1 MLPLRG
7 DVQWQRALEESGVLE
22 RLAAFDPRIA
32 GTFPLGLDLPGSDID
47 VVCHAADL
55 DAFADAVWRCFAGCE
70 GFALWQWTRAPHAVI
85 AGFRLAGVPFEIF
98 GSPEPVDEQAGW
110 RHFVVEQNLLE
121 LGGAALSQAVRAER
135 ARGAKTEPAFANVL
149 GLAGDP
155 YAAMLALEAAREV
168 QWRAR
173 LAAAGFSLPG
183 QTETR

>member
-7 DVQWQRALEESGVLE
+7 DVQWQRALEESGVLD

-55 DAFADAVWRCFAGCE
+55 DAFAKAVWQHFAACE
-70 GFALWQWTRAPHAVI
+70 GFALWQWSRPPHAVI

-110 RHFVVEQNLLE
+110 RHFLIEQALLE
-121 LGGAALSQAVRAER
+121 LGGAALLQAVRAER
-135 ARGAKTEPAFANVL
+135 ARGAKTEPAFAKVL
-149 GLAGDP
+149 GLDGDP
-155 YAAMLALEAAREV
+155 YVAMLALEAAGKA

-173 LAAAGFSLPG
+173 LASAGFSLPG
-183 QTETR
+183 QAETL